1 MNNHTKIYFTRKG
14 NELYLFIFIAIF
26 IDYTPIIR
34 EMNLPDDKNCI
45 QCNSCY
51 MFWWLTPQ
59 DYNEVVPLVT
69 NNTICSNCHDITLLK
84 KQIDNLNETI
94 FDLNNRITNLNKIR
108 SLEDDT
114 DGLSTQFG
122 NVHINSDQEGL
133 RCKK

>member
-1 MNNHTKIYFTRKG
+1 
-14 NELYLFIFIAIF
+14 
-26 IDYTPIIR
+26 
-34 EMNLPDDKNCI
+34 MNLPDDKNCI

-108 SLEDDT
+108 SLEDDIEMVC
-114 DGLSTQFG
+114 LHSLEIFILIMIER
-122 NVHINSDQEGL
+122 VL
-133 RCKK
+133 RCKKWWLSQ